1 MDRRRKI
8 AIGTVLLGIGLSAT
22 HLFDGDVAP
31 AALAS
36 VEIPAANPPA
46 APEPAPRA
54 VTKLE
59 PTAPVIPATVSDRTG
74 SPAPL
79 AGVQP
84 EAPVADACAPTLDL
98 LPEPDAMIGI
108 TLIAPC
114 HPGARV
120 VLAHDGLAVTLRTTA
135 TGSVFTSI
143 PALSV
148 AGMVTARLPDGTEVT
163 TQTDMPEAAS
173 YGRLAVQWQ
182 GDDRFSLNAYA
193 PAAVYGGAGHE
204 QAVALADIPA
214 GTSLMGRVIRLGS
227 PDVDLPLL
235 AEVYTHPR
243 GDRNSLTI
251 EAEVT
256 ATTCGR
262 EMLGET
268 IKSRDGQVTVQ
279 DLTLAMPDCDAM
291 GEFLVLNI
299 APADLTLAQAE

>member
-22 HLFDGDVAP
+22 HLFEGDVAP

-36 VEIPAANPPA
+36 VEIPAAKPPA
-46 APEPAPRA
+46 APEPAPQAMTGR
-54 VTKLE
+54 E
-59 PTAPVIPATVSDRTG
+59 PAAQAIPATVSDATDN
-74 SPAPL
+74 PA
-79 AGVQP
+79 AQP

-148 AGMVTARLPDGTEVT
+148 AGMVTARLPDGAEVT
-163 TQTDMPEAAS
+163 AQTDMPEAAG
-173 YGRLAVQWQ
+173 YGRLVVQWQ

-214 GTSLMGRVIRLGS
+214 GTSLTGRVIGLGS
-227 PDVDLPLL
+227 QDVDLPLL

-243 GDRNSLTI
+243 GDRNTLTI

-256 ATTCGR
+256 AATCGR

-268 IKSRDGQVTVQ
+268 IKSRNGQVTVQ

-299 APADLTLAQAE
+299 VPADLTLAQAE